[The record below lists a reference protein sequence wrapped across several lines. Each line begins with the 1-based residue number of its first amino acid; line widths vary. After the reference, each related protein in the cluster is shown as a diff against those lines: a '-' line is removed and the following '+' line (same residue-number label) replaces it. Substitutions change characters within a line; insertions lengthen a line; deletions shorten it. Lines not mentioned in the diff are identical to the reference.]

1 MSPGEDDA
9 SCLQLLCPGRAVGPA
24 VGGPDPELP
33 VGRLSAALPRS
44 PVSLPTTRGGQGPP
58 AMFTAPALDS
68 IEAPPTPPRVQP
80 PAPPRQLL
88 LTGGLAECPPGAARY
103 SPRGGPVNSSPARLC
118 AGPGRPA
125 PGALFLE

>member
-80 PAPPRQLL
+80 PAPPRPASSCSLEAWLSARREQHGTALAV
-88 LTGGLAECPPGAARY
+88 GL
-103 SPRGGPVNSSPARLC
+103 
-118 AGPGRPA
+118 
-125 PGALFLE
+125 